1 MRMRVYLR
9 IIAITALS
17 LGFFG
22 AAEAKAAPSLADQ
35 FNTVDAMMQGTVS
48 DPSSYFAT
56 YASKLMEGLESMAV

>member
-17 LGFFG
+17 LGFG